1 MKRIL
6 SLMLIGILLLSG
18 CEGAAGNLAGLNQD
32 AIAGLLGT
40 AQAGAGNAGEELL
53 KDATQT
59 MTPYLPETG
68 SGYKTPTP
76 IDSTG
81 NGNESITATKFEALG
96 DGKARIYWEV
106 EGEFPEGFKVVWSQD
121 TSTPVFPDDIWDYI
135 SDGDARSAEVF
146 GTPGDSYYFRVC
158 KYSNGVCAF
167 YSPVVKYT
175 FEEAAEKT
183 ATPISTNSAEYIK
196 ITSIQSGGTGKANI
210 YWEANG
216 SFPKGFK
223 VVWSTNTSEPVY
235 PGNEYQYLSSESARS
250 TTITGTA
257 GKKVYFRVCR
267 YDGSKCNL
275 YSNSYAFTYAGTEAT
290 EPANKSITITNIN
303 NVKTGKAKVE
313 WSASGTFSK
322 GFKVV
327 WSSSTS
333 SPVYPGN
340 DYVYMSEPSAR
351 SAYVNAT
358 AGKKYYFRVCEYLG
372 GSCGVYSNTYT
383 FTFNGT
389 TPTDVPETSTITLNS
404 VTASGDGK
412 AAVSW
417 SASGS
422 FPSGFKVVWSDSN
435 TAPVY
440 PGNDYV
446 YLSNSG
452 ARSATING
460 TPGETIY
467 VRVGKY
473 VGGSCSV
480 YSNMITFTFPGG
492 EDPTPVPTE
501 VTPTEETPTEVT
513 PTEETPTEV
522 TPTEETPTEETP
534 TEETPEVTE
543 EVTEE
548 STPESG
554 G

>member
-1 MKRIL
+1 MKRLL

-18 CEGAAGNLAGLNQD
+18 CEGAAGNLAGLDQD

-40 AQAGAGNAGEELL
+40 AQAGAGSAGEELL

-81 NGNESITATKFEALG
+81 NGEETITATKFEALS
-96 DGKARIYWEV
+96 DGKALIYWDA
-106 EGEFPEGFKVVWSQD
+106 EGEFPEGFKVVWSQE
-121 TSTPVFPDDIWDYI
+121 SSSPVFPDDIWDYI

-146 GTPGDSYYFRVC
+146 GSPGESYYFRVC

-175 FEEAAEKT
+175 FEAAAEKT
-183 ATPISTNSAEYIK
+183 ATTANTGEYIK
-196 ITSIQSGGTGKANI
+196 ITSIQSGGTGKANV

-223 VVWSTNTSEPVY
+223 VVWSSSTSEPVY
-235 PGNEYQYLSSESARS
+235 PGNEYQYLSSEAVRS
-250 TTITGTA
+250 TTISGTP

-275 YSNSYAFTYAGTEAT
+275 YSNSYAFTYAGAEAT
-290 EPANKSITITNIN
+290 ESANKSITINNIS
-303 NVKTGKAKVE
+303 NVGSGKALVE
-313 WSASGTFSK
+313 WSASGSFPK

-327 WSSSTS
+327 WSSSTTT
-333 SPVYPGN
+333 PVYPGN
-340 DYVYMSEPSAR
+340 DYVYKSDPSTR
-351 SAYVNAT
+351 SAYVTAT

-372 GSCGVYSNTYT
+372 SGCGVYSNTYT
-383 FTFNGT
+383 FTFSGT
-389 TPTDVPETSTITLNS
+389 AATATPDTSTITLNS
-404 VTASGDGK
+404 VTAAGDGK
-412 AAVSW
+412 ATVSW

-452 ARSATING
+452 ARSATITG
-460 TPGETIY
+460 TPGQTVY

-473 VGGSCSV
+473 VGGSCSI

-492 EDPTPVPTE
+492 AEPTPKPTE
-501 VTPTEETPTEVT
+501 VTPTEVT
-513 PTEETPTEV
+513 PTEVTPTEV
-522 TPTEETPTEETP
+522 TPTEVTPTEVTP
-534 TEETPEVTE
+534 TEVTPTEVTPEVTE

-548 STPESG
+548 PTEESG

>member
-59 MTPYLPETG
+59 MTPYMPEAD
-68 SGYKTPTP
+68 SDYKTPTP

-81 NGNESITATKFEALG
+81 NGDETITATKFEALG
-96 DGKARIYWEV
+96 DGKALIYWEA

-146 GTPGDSYYFRVC
+146 GTPGDSYYFRIC

-167 YSPVVKYT
+167 YSETVKYT

-183 ATPISTNSAEYIK
+183 ATPVDSSEYIT

-223 VVWSTNTSEPVY
+223 VVWSTSTSEPVY
-235 PGNEYQYLSSESARS
+235 PGNEYQYLSSEAVRS
-250 TTITGTA
+250 TTVSGTA
-257 GKKVYFRVCR
+257 GKKYYFRVCR

-275 YSNSYAFTYAGTEAT
+275 YSNSYAFTFAGTEAT
-290 EPANKSITITNIN
+290 ESSNKSITITNIS
-303 NVKTGKAKVE
+303 NVSTGKAKVE

-327 WSSSTS
+327 WSSSTTT
-333 SPVYPGN
+333 PVYPGN
-340 DYVYMSEPSAR
+340 DYVYMSESSAR

-383 FTFNGT
+383 FTFSGT
-389 TPTDVPETSTITLNS
+389 EPTDVPETSTITLNS
-404 VTASGDGK
+404 VTAAGDGK
-412 AAVSW
+412 ATVSW

-446 YLSNSG
+446 YLSSSS
-452 ARSATING
+452 ARSATITG
-460 TPGETIY
+460 TPGETVY

-492 EDPTPVPTE
+492 EEPTAIPTE
-501 VTPTEETPTEVT
+501 VTPTEVTPTEVTPTEVT
-513 PTEETPTEV
+513 PTEEVTEEPTE
-522 TPTEETPTEETP
+522 
-534 TEETPEVTE
+534 EVTE

-548 STPESG
+548 PTEEVTPESG